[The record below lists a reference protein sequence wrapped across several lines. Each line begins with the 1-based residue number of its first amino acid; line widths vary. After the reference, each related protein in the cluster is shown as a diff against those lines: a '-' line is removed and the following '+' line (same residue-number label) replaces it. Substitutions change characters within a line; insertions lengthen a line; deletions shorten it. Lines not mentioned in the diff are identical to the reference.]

1 MKMKKINGVDYIE
14 LSKTDNEIKKEI
26 LSKSAKYF
34 AESDSSN
41 RQVQPV
47 VSQHFECSWCK
58 DAGLGKDI
66 YTRHLDE
73 LGGFDSNTGKPICQE
88 CADAAFEE
96 MNAGD

>member
-1 MKMKKINGVDYIE
+1 M
-14 LSKTDNEIKKEI
+14 
-26 LSKSAKYF
+26 
-34 AESDSSN
+34 
-41 RQVQPV
+41 

-96 MNAGD
+96 MNSG